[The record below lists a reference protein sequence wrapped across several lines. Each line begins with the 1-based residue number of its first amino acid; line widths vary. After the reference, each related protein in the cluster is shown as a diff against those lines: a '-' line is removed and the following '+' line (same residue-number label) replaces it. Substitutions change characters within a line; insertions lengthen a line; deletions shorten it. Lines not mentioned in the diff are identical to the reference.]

1 MGLLQKAA
9 MTSMPAVMAEEGMDT
24 AEKYIGGFTPEQKKV
39 VPDGLANLRKE
50 VAEGKQ
56 GGASSGARSARVTAA
71 RASSV

>member
-1 MGLLQKAA
+1 

-39 VPDGLANLRKE
+39 VQDGLANLRKE
-50 VAEGKQ
+50 EAEGKQ
-56 GGASSGARSARVTAA
+56 GSASSGANKSARVTAA